1 MCTQNASPLVK
12 ATAISLLLMILKR
25 SGDVIEWYSNT
36 IGTTDNIGNNYFHVY
51 LFELLLTC
59 V

>member
-36 IGTTDNIGNNYFHVY
+36 IGTTDNIGNNNLHVY
-51 LFELLLTC
+51 LFELLVTC